1 MSVLPSRRGEKTNIR
16 TMEFVAEKD
25 LGYKETHEKF
35 NGKWLDE
42 SDYDTL
48 VSSIGVNEKVIKV
61 SKPVASI
68 DGDRPPLAYIVKGE
82 YTGDMY
88 QQIKDTLFSIDDVS
102 TMRANAAGPI
112 DHEEMKKKGLIEGVH
127 YKLRTP
133 NSYYPL
139 KKNGKF
145 NRIAESNAI
154 HSVLIGYKRGRFTG
168 MIKPSGWMEKKS
180 NKEKWEVLQNIAPLN
195 EGALKVAAPDIWRRQ
210 RAFADNY
217 IESKYHI
224 GGAPITALSA
234 NRYSSEGTAKMSA
247 HVDGK
252 DLEFGMT
259 TMCVFRIGDFEGAN
273 LCFPR
278 YGLAIEADDGDVLI
292 ADSNELHGVTPIRGN
307 GVRLSCV
314 AYCDEHVA
322 TMGIGG
328 KSENP
333 IGPHNKDKHGSLDGF
348 F

>member
-1 MSVLPSRRGEKTNIR
+1 
-16 TMEFVAEKD
+16 MEFVAEKD

>member
-1 MSVLPSRRGEKTNIR
+1 
-16 TMEFVAEKD
+16 MEFVAEKD
-25 LGYKETHEKF
+25 LGYKETHEQF

-48 VSSIGVNEKVIKV
+48 ISSIGVNEKVIKV

-112 DHEEMKKKGLIEGVH
+112 DHEEMKKRGLIEGVH

>member
-1 MSVLPSRRGEKTNIR
+1 MEYTAKVDHGQKETFDKWNGKFLTEESYDEVVTSKGVKADIIKIYKPHATLGEK
-16 TMEFVAEKD
+16 
-25 LGYKETHEKF
+25 
-35 NGKWLDE
+35 
-42 SDYDTL
+42 
-48 VSSIGVNEKVIKV
+48 
-61 SKPVASI
+61 
-68 DGDRPPLAYIVKGE
+68 PLLAAIVKGHVKNE
-82 YTGDMY
+82 IE
-88 QQIKDTLFSIDDVS
+88 IKDTLFSIDDVS

-145 NRIAESNAI
+145 NRIAEANAI

-168 MIKPSGWMEKKS
+168 MIGPSGWMEKKS
-180 NKEKWEVLQNIAPLN
+180 NLPKWEILKRIAPLN
-195 EGALKVAAPDIWRRQ
+195 ESALKKAAPEIWKMQ
-210 RAFADNY
+210 RTFADNY

-234 NRYSSEGTAKMSA
+234 NKYTTEGTQKMSA

-259 TMCVFRIGDFEGAN
+259 TMCVFRIGDYKGAY
-273 LCFPR
+273 LTFPR
-278 YGLAIEADDGDVLI
+278 YGIAVDADDGDVII
-292 ADSNELHGVTPIRGN
+292 ADSNELHGVTPISGN
-307 GVRLSCV
+307 GIRLSCV

-322 TMGIGG
+322 TKGIAG

-333 IGPHNKDKHGSLDGF
+333 IGPHNKDKHGSLDSF
-348 F
+348 L